1 MYAIARSKP
10 KPKIGL
16 HHRDITIYTYWE
28 NLLLDTYGEK
38 VRLSFSSEKGR
49 CVFRRNH
56 ETGLKQGLFSFE
68 PIKQR
73 RGELGMTEGR
83 ATRRDASLNFM
94 THKRTKNEEVTPRAK
109 TEIRI

>member
-16 HHRDITIYTYWE
+16 HHRDITIHTYWE

-49 CVFRRNH
+49 CVLRRNH

-73 RGELGMTEGR
+73 RGGIGHDRRT
-83 ATRRDASLNFM
+83 RDAMRRVFELYYAQ
-94 THKRTKNEEVTPRAK
+94 KNK
-109 TEIRI
+109 K